1 MRGLA
6 YLLAPLCLGVF
17 KREKVP
23 LPLAS
28 LWGEGTREKAIPLR
42 IKMQTEFLGAPQ
54 DRARVTETGLGAPSG
69 TRWQSIPPAS
79 ESVQAQAL

>member
-1 MRGLA
+1 
-6 YLLAPLCLGVF
+6 
-17 KREKVP
+17 
-23 LPLAS
+23 
-28 LWGEGTREKAIPLR
+28 
-42 IKMQTEFLGAPQ
+42 MQTEFLGAPQ